1 MCPGRNLTS
10 QIRASIFFSKRP
22 KVPLPPRGRVRA
34 IPSRA
39 RAGRVSRRILARGR
53 TYRHPRSAGAARRAR
68 TARETTPVLFGGGD
82 GVSVTLNRA
91 FDAGQRTKRTP
102 IFGAA
107 MSGPETPA
115 RVKKETAKVRSRVRR
130 GEHMTETTSCHG
142 REVSPRRTPAP
153 GSLAIAERFHDGF
166 GTPETPVRV
175 VTLCDAGPG
184 RLAVPKEMP
193 LTLPSFRLS
202 HTSRARRCP
211 PPRSAPRASTARR
224 SWRSARR
231 AASPGN
237 PSRRTRRARDP

>member
-1 MCPGRNLTS
+1 MWPGRNLTTS

-175 VTLCDAGPG
+175 VTLAPRPG
-184 RLAVPKEMP
+184 RLAVPTEMP
-193 LTLPSFRLS
+193 LTVDVFPTLHARADARL
-202 HTSRARRCP
+202 HEARREHL
-211 PPRSAPRASTARR
+211 
-224 SWRSARR
+224 RR
-231 AASPGN
+231 AGRGEAPVE
-237 PSRRTRRARDP
+237 RRLRETEAGERDELETLK